1 MIEKCY
7 YVKWVDSGFSLLGDV
22 WQTMEE
28 ISEIL
33 KESKIVETVGFLL
46 GETDD
51 WIILGQSMNQNLVRG
66 GYFVYKKNIIE
77 MKELYKN
84 E

>member
-7 YVKWVDSGFSLLGDV
+7 YVKWIDSGFSLLGDV
-22 WQTMEE
+22 WQSSEE
-28 ISEIL
+28 INKIL
-33 KESKIVETVGFLL
+33 KESKTVETVGFFI

-77 MKELYKN
+77 MKELSKN
-84 E
+84 K